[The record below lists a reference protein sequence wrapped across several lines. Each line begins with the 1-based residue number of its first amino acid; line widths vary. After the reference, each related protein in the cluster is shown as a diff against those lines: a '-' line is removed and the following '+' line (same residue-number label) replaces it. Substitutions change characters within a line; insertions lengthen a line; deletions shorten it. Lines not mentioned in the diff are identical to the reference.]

1 MALIKHNKIKN
12 SGILFEILVRKI
24 TSDTLSGADSKAIP
38 LLKKYF
44 VNTELGKEYKLY
56 EIVFKQK
63 SLTEGKANTILE
75 TALNS
80 SKYINR
86 TKLKNEKYNLI
97 KELKELYDLDS
108 LFKIKLESYKRYAA
122 FSNLLESQHNPI
134 DKLNI
139 QNVIDNKITVLE
151 YLTDNAVNPEN
162 TKSALLEE
170 FKSFDK
176 DTRILTHRILLEKFN
191 DKYKNLSQNQKTILR
206 EYINNIESTTNLKD
220 FYNKEINSLKESILK
235 QIPTTKNK
243 STKIKL
249 EEISK
254 MMVVLDKK
262 SPMKNDN
269 LVDLLQYHSLVEE
282 LVKANG

>member
-191 DKYKNLSQNQKTILR
+191 DKYKNLL
-206 EYINNIESTTNLKD
+206 
-220 FYNKEINSLKESILK
+220 
-235 QIPTTKNK
+235 
-243 STKIKL
+243 
-249 EEISK
+249 
-254 MMVVLDKK
+254 
-262 SPMKNDN
+262 
-269 LVDLLQYHSLVEE
+269 
-282 LVKANG
+282 

>member
-1 MALIKHNKIKN
+1 MMDFN
-12 SGILFEILVRKI
+12 
-24 TSDTLSGADSKAIP
+24 TLSGADSKAIP

>member
-1 MALIKHNKIKN
+1 M
-12 SGILFEILVRKI
+12 
-24 TSDTLSGADSKAIP
+24 
-38 LLKKYF
+38 
-44 VNTELGKEYKLY
+44 
-56 EIVFKQK
+56 
-63 SLTEGKANTILE
+63 
-75 TALNS
+75 
-80 SKYINR
+80 
-86 TKLKNEKYNLI
+86 
-97 KELKELYDLDS
+97 
-108 LFKIKLESYKRYAA
+108 
-122 FSNLLESQHNPI
+122 
-134 DKLNI
+134 
-139 QNVIDNKITVLE
+139 
-151 YLTDNAVNPEN
+151 
-162 TKSALLEE
+162 
-170 FKSFDK
+170 
-176 DTRILTHRILLEKFN
+176 
-191 DKYKNLSQNQKTILR
+191 R